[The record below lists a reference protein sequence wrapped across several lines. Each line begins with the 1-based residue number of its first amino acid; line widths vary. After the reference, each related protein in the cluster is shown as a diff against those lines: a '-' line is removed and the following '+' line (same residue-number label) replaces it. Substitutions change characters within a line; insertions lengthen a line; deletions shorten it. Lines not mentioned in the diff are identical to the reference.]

1 MSSKN
6 KNLIIACVSVILVFA
21 AITAGVFFLK
31 DRFTVKV
38 DPDAASTETT
48 QEQII
53 AKDKAFAP
61 ADVRAVIFDSACG
74 APLTAEQE
82 MQSVA
87 NSGFNTVIFSLE
99 NLSELPPLAQSARTL
114 GLYCGVVSDSRSA
127 QALLTE
133 NNFDFIILANLD
145 EAAADFESKTVALI
159 KELRRIDPGVTI
171 GIKPSDTAEINP
183 ALNTIASAGQA
194 DFLFIE
200 QKADDISATEFEKS
214 RQLFSDAALTFWLCH
229 SLDGINSMNDSRAS
243 EVLALFSGS
252 LETPGCTGIAF
263 TPFSQIRSAES
274 SVALTV
280 IDFICQGVESASN
293 KEFRLSNYDSNS
305 ITVTQSRITF
315 KGTSSPVHPLT
326 CNGKAL
332 ERAASG
338 DFASEFR
345 LEPGKNSFKF
355 EHKDKTY
362 TYEVTYKVKL
372 LSSVSPTDS
381 ISVPGSTELEV
392 TAIGKSGA
400 TLYASFNGDKV
411 KMSEG
416 EAVAE
421 DEGTSPDS
429 ESDFVAFHASFTLPK
444 GTTQKQKL
452 GSIKITASYGSLSES
467 MTGASVTVNAVEPAP
482 VVVPETTTT
491 TTTTATTTEQTAEP
505 STATGGQEG
514 SSNAENNSDQT
525 SESTSETTESTSQSS
540 ASSEKYSYSKNYG
553 LGTAKICVINSNYC
567 EVFPGSTT
575 SSLSVPLYTPQLS
588 GTMGYVTGEMDCTDT
603 KGNKEHFYVLSSG
616 IKVYDGFSTVK
627 SGYVMPNNKITVSQS
642 TKNGN
647 SLEIVLDM
655 NWKVPVNAE
664 LKGQSYK
671 SVVINGTNR
680 PYAVSSVNAQS
691 LDITFSYTDSAT
703 GKITTGGAISSA
715 SWNTNSSD
723 TTTTLSL
730 KLANSGKFYGF
741 HMEYEGDKLVIT
753 VNGKPSSTLSGYT
766 IMLDPGHGGNDSGAI
781 CSVSSNYSMRYESY
795 INLGIAKK
803 IQTLLE
809 NEGAK
814 VIMTRTS
821 DTYVSPEARVEMI
834 RNRNPDLFL
843 SIHCDSSSS
852 STPYGTSAYYYR
864 AYSQPLA
871 KAVHESIVAAYK
883 SDIYSSSKS
892 SISRGANFY
901 PFQVTRVEECPAILI
916 EYGFVSNITECEL
929 LQKSST
935 QSTLAEATVKGIK
948 NYIAAN

>member
-21 AITAGVFFLK
+21 AITAGIFIMK

-53 AKDKAFAP
+53 AKDKSFAP
-61 ADVRAVIFDSACG
+61 AEIRAVIFDSACG

-82 MQSVA
+82 IQSVA

-99 NLSELPPLAQSARTL
+99 NLTELSPLAQSARTL
-114 GLYCGVVSDSRSA
+114 GLYCGVVSDSDGA

-145 EAAADFESKTVALI
+145 ETATDFESKTVELI
-159 KELRRIDPGVTI
+159 KELRRIDPGITI
-171 GIKPSDTAEINP
+171 GIKPSDTTEINP
-183 ALNTIASAGQA
+183 SLNTIASAGQA

-200 QKADDISATEFEKS
+200 QDATDESGKEFEKA

-229 SLDGINSMNDSRAS
+229 SLDGINSMSDSRAS
-243 EVLALFSGS
+243 EVLALFSQS

-263 TPFSQIRSAES
+263 APFSQIRMAES

-280 IDFICQGVESASN
+280 INFICQGVESASN

-338 DFASEFR
+338 DFASEFK
-345 LEPGKNSFKF
+345 LEAGKNTFKF

-400 TLYASFNGDKV
+400 TLYASFNGDKI

-491 TTTTATTTEQTAEP
+491 TTTTTEQTSEQ
-505 STATGGQEG
+505 STNENGQG
-514 SSNAENNSDQT
+514 DTSTSENNSEQT
-525 SESTSETTESTSQSS
+525 SESTSESTESSSQNSG
-540 ASSEKYSYSKNYG
+540 SSEKYSYSKNYG
-553 LGTAKICVINSNYC
+553 LGTAKICVINTDYC

-588 GTMGYVTGEMDCTDT
+588 GTIGYVSGEMDCTDT

-627 SGYVMPNNKITVSQS
+627 NGYVMPNNKITVSQS
-642 TKNGN
+642 SKNGS

-691 LDITFSYTDSAT
+691 LDITFSYTDSAS

-715 SWNTNSSD
+715 SWSTNSSD
-723 TTTTLSL
+723 VTTTLSL

-766 IMLDPGHGGNDSGAI
+766 IMLDPGHGGSDSGAI

-795 INLGIAKK
+795 INLAIAKK
-803 IQTLLE
+803 VQTLLE
-809 NEGAK
+809 NEGAN

-935 QSTLAEATVKGIK
+935 QSALAEATVKGIK

>member
-6 KNLIIACVSVILVFA
+6 KNLIIACISVILVFA
-21 AITAGVFFLK
+21 AITAGVFFMK
-31 DRFTVKV
+31 DRFKVKV
-38 DPDAASTETT
+38 DPNAASTETT

-53 AKDKAFAP
+53 AKSKAFAP
-61 ADVRAVIFDSACG
+61 PEIRAVVFDSACG

-82 MQSVA
+82 MQSVSS
-87 NSGFNTVIFSLE
+87 SGFNTVIFSLD
-99 NLSELPPLAQSARTL
+99 NNSGLTPLAQSARSR
-114 GLYCGVVSDSRSA
+114 GLYSGVISGADDA

-145 EAAADFESKTVALI
+145 EAATDFESKTVALI
-159 KELRRIDPGVTI
+159 NELRRIDPGITI
-171 GIKPSDTAEINP
+171 GIKPSVTSEISP

-194 DFLFIE
+194 DFLFVE
-200 QKADDISATEFEKS
+200 QKAEDENGKEFEKA
-214 RQLFSDAALTFWLCH
+214 RQLFSDAALNFWLCH
-229 SLDGINSMNDSRAS
+229 SLDGINSMSDSKAS
-243 EVLALFSGS
+243 DVLALFSQS
-252 LETPGCTGIAF
+252 LETPGCTAIAF
-263 TPFSQIRSAES
+263 APFSQIRTAES

-293 KEFRLSNYDSNS
+293 KEFKLSNYSSNS

-315 KGTSSPVHPLT
+315 KGTSSPVYPLT
-326 CNGKAL
+326 CNGKSL

-338 DFASEFR
+338 DFASEFK
-345 LEPGKNSFKF
+345 LEAGKNTFRF

-362 TYEVTYKVKL
+362 VYEVTYKVKL

-429 ESDFVAFHASFTLPK
+429 ESDFVAFHASFTLPE

-482 VVVPETTTT
+482 IIIPETTTT
-491 TTTTATTTEQTAEP
+491 TTTEQTSEL
-505 STATGGQEG
+505 STNENEQDSTSLSEN
-514 SSNAENNSDQT
+514 SSEQT
-525 SESTSETTESTSQSS
+525 SESTSESTETTSQSS
-540 ASSEKYSYSKNYG
+540 SSSEKYSYSNNYG
-553 LGTAKICVINSNYC
+553 LGTAKICVINTDYC

-588 GTMGYVTGEMDCTDT
+588 GTIGYVTGEMDCTDT
-603 KGNKEHFYVLSSG
+603 KGTKEHYYVLSSG

-642 TKNGN
+642 SKNGN

-671 SVVINGTNR
+671 SVTINGTNR

-703 GKITTGGAISSA
+703 GKINTGGAISSA
-715 SWNTNSSD
+715 SWDTNRSA

-730 KLANSGKFYGF
+730 KLADSGKFYGF

-803 IQTLLE
+803 IQSLLE
-809 NEGAK
+809 SEGAT

-871 KAVHESIVAAYK
+871 KAVHESIVDAYK
-883 SDIYSSSKS
+883 GDIYSSSKS
-892 SISRGANFY
+892 GISRGANFY

>member
-6 KNLIIACVSVILVFA
+6 KNLIIACVSVILAFA
-21 AITAGVFFLK
+21 AITAGVFFMK

-38 DPDAASTETT
+38 DPDAASTQTT
-48 QEQII
+48 QEQIV

-61 ADVRAVIFDSACG
+61 AEVRAVLFDSACG

-87 NSGFNTVIFSLE
+87 NSGFNTVVFSLE
-99 NLSELPPLAQSARTL
+99 DNTQLSALAQSARTL
-114 GLYCGVVSDSRSA
+114 ALYCGVVSDSESA

-145 EAAADFESKTVALI
+145 EAATDFESKTVALI
-159 KELRRIDPGVTI
+159 KELRIIDPGIII

-200 QKADDISATEFEKS
+200 QDTEDESGKEFEKA
-214 RQLFSDAALTFWLCH
+214 RKLFSDAALTFWLCH
-229 SLDGINSMNDSRAS
+229 SLDGINSMSDSRAS
-243 EVLALFSGS
+243 EVLALFSQS

-263 TPFSQIRSAES
+263 APFSQIRMAES

-293 KEFRLSNYDSNS
+293 KEFKLSNYDSNS

-338 DFASEFR
+338 DFASEFL
-345 LEPGKNSFKF
+345 LEAGKNTFKF

-372 LSSVSPTDS
+372 LSSVSPTNS

-392 TAIGKSGA
+392 TAIAKSGA
-400 TLYASFNGDKV
+400 TLYASFNGDKI

-421 DEGTSPDS
+421 DEDTSPDS

-482 VVVPETTTT
+482 VVVPETTTST
-491 TTTTATTTEQTAEP
+491 TTTTTTTESSTNEDEQGSVSQSETNSEQP
-505 STATGGQEG
+505 SQ
-514 SSNAENNSDQT
+514 
-525 SESTSETTESTSQSS
+525 STSASTESSTQSS
-540 ASSEKYSYSKNYG
+540 AESEKYSYSKNYG
-553 LGTAKICVINSNYC
+553 LGTAKICVINTDYC

-588 GTMGYVTGEMDCTDT
+588 GTIGYVSGEMDCSDT
-603 KGNKEHFYVLSSG
+603 KGNKEHYYVLSSG

-627 SGYVMPNNKITVSQS
+627 SGYVMPNNKVTVSQS
-642 TKNGN
+642 SKNGN

-691 LDITFSYTDSAT
+691 LDITFSYTDSAS

-715 SWNTNSSD
+715 SWDTNRSD

-730 KLANSGKFYGF
+730 KLANSSKFYGF

-753 VNGKPSSTLSGYT
+753 VNGKPSSSLSGYT
-766 IMLDPGHGGNDSGAI
+766 IMLDPGHGGSDSGAI

-795 INLGIAKK
+795 INLAIAKK
-803 IQTLLE
+803 VQTLLE
-809 NEGAK
+809 NEGAN

-883 SDIYSSSKS
+883 DDIYSSSKS
-892 SISRGANFY
+892 GISRGANFY